1 MATIAEARLKTRKD
15 VLKLTI
21 GVGDE
26 ELTVSILPPTKAM
39 YEDMTALCGVLARV
53 ASGEDECADLGD
65 LLSVVANVMSNNTSL
80 TRVSAERLEA
90 EGFDVV
96 DVLEFANA
104 FACFVKELAKP
115 KN

>member
-1 MATIAEARLKTRKD
+1 M
-15 VLKLTI
+15 
-21 GVGDE
+21 
-26 ELTVSILPPTKAM
+26 
-39 YEDMTALCGVLARV
+39 
-53 ASGEDECADLGD
+53 
-65 LLSVVANVMSNNTSL
+65 VANVMSNNTSL